1 MAENSPEASGG
12 EVVVDIAK
20 SHISDLWLLED
31 YWAIW
36 LGALLLIIGLVVFFS
51 NAPADMEAKVTAAN
65 ATMRAEEN
73 RAPIKTIA
81 WYQAETDKN
90 KLKALN
96 SGAGK
101 FLKSFTGKPHGW
113 KNNPLEAFYL
123 SEEAAAARSAKSQA
137 KLDAAKEK
145 AAATLVAA
153 RKKEDAAFAAGFQ
166 DMTLNTEAQSAITA
180 WLEARNEAASAKK
193 KTAVKPYNSIPN
205 LIGLA
210 VIMALLF
217 GIGIQVMGGSFVALF
232 KGFGF
237 VFILAVGAYLLAGQA
252 TMKAYGI
259 GYAAWAI
266 ALGLLVSNTVGT
278 PKWAKPAVQT
288 EFYIKTGLVL
298 LGAEILFSKVL
309 AIGVPGVFVAWG
321 VTPIVLVSTY
331 IFGQRVL
338 KTPSKTLNVTISAA
352 VSVCGVSAAI
362 ATASACRAK
371 KEELTL
377 AVGMS
382 LIFTSL
388 MMITMPP
395 FIKAVGMPEILGGA
409 WMGGTIDATGAVAA
423 AGAFLGEKALY
434 TSATIKMIQNVLI
447 GIIAFFVA
455 WFWVV
460 KVDSHQGQKVPV
472 SEIWTRFPKFVI
484 GFIGASIVFSFIYAS
499 LGPDV
504 GYIMIDQGV
513 ISGLTKY
520 LRGWF
525 FCLAF
530 VSIGLAT
537 DFRELKSYF
546 KGGNP
551 LILYVFGQSFNL
563 VLTLAM
569 AYLMFYLIFPQ
580 ITARI

>member
-1 MAENSPEASGG
+1 MAEPPPGASHG

-20 SHISDLWLLED
+20 NRISDLWKKED
-31 YWAIW
+31 YWTIW
-36 LGALLLIIGLVVFFS
+36 RGALILVIGLVVFFN
-51 NAPADMEAKVTAAN
+51 NAPEDMDAKVATAN
-65 ATMRAEEN
+65 AGMRAEES
-73 RAPIKTIA
+73 RAPFKTIA
-81 WYQAETDKN
+81 WFHAEADKN

-96 SGAGK
+96 SKSGK
-101 FLKSFTGKPHGW
+101 FLQSFTRKPHGW

-123 SEEAAAARSAKSQA
+123 SEKAAAARNTLGQA
-137 KLDAAKEK
+137 KYDDAKDKTATTLATAQEKET
-145 AAATLVAA
+145 AAM
-153 RKKEDAAFAAGFQ
+153 AGNFQ
-166 DMTLNTEAQSAITA
+166 DVTLNTEAQEAISSWLLAKSAVST
-180 WLEARNEAASAKK
+180 AKK
-193 KTAVKPYNSIPN
+193 KATIKPYNSFPN

-210 VIMALLF
+210 VLLAVLF
-217 GIGIQVMGGSFVALF
+217 GIGLKVMGESFMAFF

-237 VFILAVGAYLLAGQA
+237 VFVLAIAAYLCSGHA

-266 ALGLLVSNTVGT
+266 ALGLLISNTVGT
-278 PKWAKPAVQT
+278 PRWAKPAVQT
-288 EFYIKTGLVL
+288 EFFIKTGLVL

-331 IFGQRVL
+331 IFGQKIL
-338 KTPSKTLNVTISAA
+338 KVPSKTLNITISAA

-382 LIFTSL
+382 LVFTSI
-388 MMITMPP
+388 MMIVMPP
-395 FIKAVGMPEILGGA
+395 FIKAVGMPEVLGGA

-447 GIIAFFVA
+447 GVIAFFVA

-460 KVDSHQGQKVPV
+460 KVDHQKGTKVPA

-484 GFIGASIVFSFIYAS
+484 GFIGASIIFSSIYAS
-499 LGPDV
+499 LGPDA

-513 ISGLTKY
+513 INGLTKN

-530 VSIGLAT
+530 LSIGLAT

>member
-1 MAENSPEASGG
+1 MAENNTQPSGG
-12 EVVVDIAK
+12 EVVVDVAR
-20 SHISDLWLLED
+20 SRLSDLWQNED

-36 LGALLLIIGLVVFFS
+36 LGLLVLIFGLVVFFNS
-51 NAPADMEAKVTAAN
+51 APEDIETRIATAN
-65 ATMRAEEN
+65 STMLAEES
-73 RAPIKTIA
+73 RSPFKTVA
-81 WYQAETDKN
+81 WYQAEAAKN
-90 KLKALN
+90 KLKALD
-96 SGAGK
+96 SRAGK
-101 FLKSFTGKPHGW
+101 FLGSFSDKPHGW
-113 KNNPLEAFYL
+113 KNNPLEAIYL
-123 SEEAAAARSAKSQA
+123 SADAAADLSARGQGAHETAKNEVAKTLVVAREKEAAAAAASFQDESLNGQA
-137 KLDAAKEK
+137 QEAIGAWLAAK
-145 AAATLVAA
+145 
-153 RKKEDAAFAAGFQ
+153 
-166 DMTLNTEAQSAITA
+166 NT
-180 WLEARNEAASAKK
+180 ASRAKK
-193 KTAVKPYNSIPN
+193 KTTVKSYNLLPN
-205 LIGLA
+205 MVGLA
-210 VIMALLF
+210 VFFAILF
-217 GIGIQVMGGSFVALF
+217 GVGMRFMGESFGAF
-232 KGFGF
+232 FRGFFF
-237 VFILAVGAYLLAGQA
+237 VFLIAIVAYLLAGQA

-266 ALGLLVSNTVGT
+266 ALGLLISNTVGT
-278 PKWAKPAVQT
+278 PGWAKPAVQT
-288 EFYIKTGLVL
+288 EFFIKTGLVL
-298 LGAEILFSKVL
+298 LGAEVLFSKIL
-309 AIGVPGVFVAWG
+309 AIGVPGLFVAWV
-321 VTPIVLVSTY
+321 VTPVVLVSTF
-331 IFGQRVL
+331 IFGQRVI
-338 KTPSKTLNVTISAA
+338 KIPSKTLNVTISAA

-395 FIKAVGMPEILGGA
+395 FIKAVGMDQIIGGA

-447 GIIAFFVA
+447 GVIAFFVA

-460 KVDSHQGQKVPV
+460 KVDRQKGQKVPA

-484 GFIGASIVFSFIYAS
+484 GFIGASIVFSAIYGS
-499 LGPDV
+499 LGPDL
-504 GYIMIDQGV
+504 GYSLIDQGV
-513 ISGLTKY
+513 IKGFTKN

-546 KGGNP
+546 KGGKP
-551 LILYVFGQSFNL
+551 LTLYVWGQSFNL

-569 AYLMFYLIFPQ
+569 AYLMFNLIFTG